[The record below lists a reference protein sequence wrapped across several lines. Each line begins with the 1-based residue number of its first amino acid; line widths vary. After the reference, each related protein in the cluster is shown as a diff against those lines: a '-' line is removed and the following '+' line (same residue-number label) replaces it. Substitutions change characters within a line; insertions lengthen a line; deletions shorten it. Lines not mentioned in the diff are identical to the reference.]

1 MFRIMTGEY
10 GFKGRKPVEEG
21 QVYTL
26 KITDIGSQGDGIG
39 KVEGMI
45 VFVPNTKVGQEVK
58 VKIKRVVRRAAFGE
72 VVD

>member
-1 MFRIMTGEY
+1 MTGEY
-10 GFKGRKPVEEG
+10 GFKGKKPVEEG
-21 QVYTL
+21 QTYTL

-72 VVD
+72 VVE

>member
-1 MFRIMTGEY
+1 MTGEY
-10 GFKGRKPVEEG
+10 GFKGRKSVEEG
-21 QVYTL
+21 QTYTL

-39 KVEGMI
+39 KVEGMV

-72 VVD
+72 VVE

>member
-1 MFRIMTGEY
+1 MTGEY
-10 GFKGRKPVEEG
+10 GFKGRKPVSEG
-21 QVYTL
+21 QVYTI

-58 VKIKRVVRRAAFGE
+58 VKITKVVRRAAFGD
-72 VVD
+72 VVDQT

>member
-1 MFRIMTGEY
+1 MTEEY
-10 GFKGRKPVEEG
+10 GFKGRKPVVEG

-58 VKIKRVVRRAAFGE
+58 VKIARVVRRAAFGE